1 MPGDVGLE
9 GGGAR
14 AVQWGASGGTCFKQP
29 GSQSGLSSRSLRA
42 FRLVR
47 GSQQKNEVSGRD
59 RLVSVLVGLRAP

>member
-14 AVQWGASGGTCFKQP
+14 AVQWGVSGGAPFKQP
-29 GSQSGLSSRSLRA
+29 GSQSGPSSRSLRA

-59 RLVSVLVGLRAP
+59 RLVSVLVGLQAP